1 MMRKDKQATMDKQ
14 YLDPGSYVT
23 PDGREILKGEDW
35 KARVEDLRLRC
46 GGQCEAQMFSE
57 YHEFS
62 WRCTSRAQDPHHIIR
77 RSVKRDDRLANL
89 QALCRFH
96 HDLLDRRKPRW
107 GKKEKAHA
115 NR

>member
-14 YLDPGSYVT
+14 FLDPDSYVT

-46 GGQCEAQMFSE
+46 EGRCEQRLSDGM
-57 YHEFS
+57 
-62 WRCTSRAQDPHHIIR
+62 RCFAGAQDPHHRIR
-77 RSVKRDDRLANL
+77 RSIKRDDRLANL

-96 HDLLDRRKPRW
+96 HDLLDKRKVRSDKRP
-107 GKKEKAHA
+107 AA
-115 NR
+115 